1 MILILNGSPRTNGLT
16 AQMVGALREGA
27 LAAGQEVR
35 QFDVCRMS
43 IRGCIACEYCHIKSH
58 GRCVQ
63 KDDMQEIY
71 PLLRQAETLVL
82 ASPIYYHN
90 ISGQLKCAIDRFYAA
105 LFPEKPQPLQRTVM
119 LLASGDENVY
129 DGALFSLQG
138 DFADYL
144 RLETKY
150 FTAHGGAV
158 PEETL
163 KEIREYG
170 SSL

>member
-1 MILILNGSPRTNGLT
+1 MILILNGSPRPNGLT
-16 AQMVGALREGA
+16 AQMIGALREGA
-27 LAAGQEVR
+27 EAAGQEVR
-35 QFDVCRMS
+35 QFDVCRMNV
-43 IRGCIACEYCHIKSH
+43 RGCIACEYCHLKGS

-90 ISGQLKCAIDRFYAA
+90 MSGQLKCVIDRFYAE
-105 LFPEKPQPLQRTVM
+105 LFPEKPEPLRRAVM
-119 LLASGDENVY
+119 LLASGDTDVY
-129 DGALFSLQG
+129 DGALFSLEG

-144 RLETKY
+144 GLETKS

-158 PEETL
+158 PKETL
-163 KEIREYG
+163 EEIREYG
-170 SSL
+170 KTL

>member
-16 AQMVGALREGA
+16 AQMIGALREGIE
-27 LAAGQEVR
+27 AAGQEVR
-35 QFDVCRMS
+35 QFDVCRMN
-43 IRGCIACEYCHIKSH
+43 IRGCIACEYCHTKGN

-90 ISGQLKCAIDRFYAA
+90 MSGQLKCVIDRFYAA
-105 LFPEKPQPLQRTVM
+105 LFPDKPEPLKRTVM
-119 LLASGDENVY
+119 LLASGDADVY
-129 DGALFSLQG
+129 DGALFSLEG

-144 RLETKY
+144 GLETAH

-163 KEIREYG
+163 REIREYG
-170 SSL
+170 KTL